1 MVSKKS
7 IQICCAVIQTPI
19 SSEDWDDT
27 HNKDKIKLLEFIL
40 NSLNKSTDI
49 LILPAGFLNSSNKKP
64 QTIFDNIEKSVVQ
77 LILNHCPQL
86 NICLGIDGR
95 YNNDQLLLTINKNG
109 IVAIARKFHHMDN
122 SIELADNPFSLEQS
136 KPRHFEL
143 KKKKAYLAVCYDI
156 FGIAQTKPE
165 NKNNYNFI
173 IGAIH
178 GFDKSGGDSDF
189 ARKGLAGASKQWNVN
204 TYASAVFSDNRNP
217 TNWTSG
223 VEWKHG
229 NESVK
234 NFKYDDIRLEKK
246 RQIVTTNTETIF
258 LDYYEE

>member
-1 MVSKKS
+1 
-7 IQICCAVIQTPI
+7 
-19 SSEDWDDT
+19 
-27 HNKDKIKLLEFIL
+27 
-40 NSLNKSTDI
+40 
-49 LILPAGFLNSSNKKP
+49 
-64 QTIFDNIEKSVVQ
+64 
-77 LILNHCPQL
+77 
-86 NICLGIDGR
+86 
-95 YNNDQLLLTINKNG
+95 
-109 IVAIARKFHHMDN
+109 MDN
-122 SIELADNPFSLEQS
+122 SIELANNPFELEQS

-165 NKNNYNFI
+165 NKNNYDFI

-178 GFDKSGGDSDF
+178 GFGKSGGDSDF

-229 NESVK
+229 DESVK
-234 NFKYDDIRLEKK
+234 NFKYDDIRLENK
-246 RQIVTTNTETIF
+246 RQIVTTDIGRIF

>member
-1 MVSKKS
+1 MVSKKN
-7 IQICCAVIQTPI
+7 IQICCAIIQTPT

-27 HNKDKIKLLEFIL
+27 HNKDKLKLLEL
-40 NSLNKSTDI
+40 LLKALNKSTDI

-64 QTIFDNIEKSVVQ
+64 QTIFDNIEKTVVE
-77 LILNHCPQL
+77 LILKHCPQL

-95 YNNDQLLLTINKNG
+95 YKNDQLLLTINKQG
-109 IVAIARKFHHMDN
+109 IVAIARKFHHMDK
-122 SIELADNPFSLEQS
+122 SIELADNPFALEQS
-136 KPRHFEL
+136 KPRHIQL

-165 NKNNYNFI
+165 NKNNYDFI

-178 GFDKSGGDSDF
+178 GFGKSGGDSDF

-204 TYASAVFSDNRNP
+204 SYASAVFSDNRNP

-234 NFKYDDIRLEKK
+234 NFKYDDIRLENK
-246 RQIVTTNTETIF
+246 RQIVTVDIGTIY

>member
-1 MVSKKS
+1 MS
-7 IQICCAVIQTPI
+7 IKICCAIIQTPI

-27 HNKDKIKLLEFIL
+27 HNKTKIKLLEFVL
-40 NSLNKSTDI
+40 QTLSKSTDI
-49 LILPAGFLNSSNKKP
+49 LILPAGFLNSANKKP
-64 QTIFDNIEKSVVQ
+64 QTIFDNIEKAVVE
-77 LILNHCPQL
+77 LILKYCPQL

-95 YNNDQLLLTINKNG
+95 YKNDQLLLTINKKG

-122 SIELADNPFSLEQS
+122 SIELADNPFTFEQS

-165 NKNNYNFI
+165 NKNNYDFI

-178 GFDKSGGDSDF
+178 GFGKSGGDSDF

-204 TYASAVFSDNRNP
+204 SYASAVFSDNRNP

-234 NFKYDDIRLEKK
+234 NFKYDDIRLEHK
-246 RQIVTTNTETIF
+246 RQIVTADIGTIY

>member
-1 MVSKKS
+1 MSKS
-7 IQICCAVIQTPI
+7 NIQICCAIIQTPI

-27 HNKDKIKLLEFIL
+27 NNKDKLKLLEFL
-40 NSLNKSTDI
+40 LKALSKSTDI
-49 LILPAGFLNSSNKKP
+49 LILPAGFMNSSNKKP
-64 QTIFDNIEKSVVQ
+64 QTLFDNIEEAVVEQ
-77 LILNHCPQL
+77 ILKHCQQL

-95 YNNDQLLLTINKNG
+95 YKYDQLLLTINRQG
-109 IVAIARKFHHMDN
+109 IVAIARKFHHMDK
-122 SIELADNPFSLEQS
+122 SIELADNPFTLKLS
-136 KPRHFEL
+136 KPRHLEL

-165 NKNNYNFI
+165 NKNNYDFI

-178 GFDKSGGDSDF
+178 GFGKSDGDSDF
-189 ARKGLAGASKQWNVN
+189 ARKGLAGASKQWNIN
-204 TYASAVFSDNRNP
+204 SYAYAVFSDNRNP

-234 NFKYDDIRLEKK
+234 NFKYEDIRRERK
-246 RQIVTTNTETIF
+246 RQILTAEIGTIF
-258 LDYYEE
+258 LEYYEE